1 MPCSPNDLAKR
12 ALVRQLLSLA
22 KVYSVTLQVNRD
34 SPDTDVLEAYRRLLL
49 KVHPDKGGR
58 KVDFQC
64 LQKAKEEW
72 QETRAQQP
80 KRGRPKVS
88 PETPTGGAETPWAVT
103 PVAKGGFRVNSRAVM
118 LTYQGFKRVSQW
130 KAFLTNLS

>member
-58 KVDFQC
+58 KVDFKC

-80 KRGRPKVS
+80 KR
-88 PETPTGGAETPWAVT
+88 
-103 PVAKGGFRVNSRAVM
+103 
-118 LTYQGFKRVSQW
+118 
-130 KAFLTNLS
+130 